1 MKKVIKLNE
10 RDLNHIV
17 KRVVKEQEET
27 RGGYEYFK
35 NKLEKIQEDY
45 NQAMFTLQSLGILI
59 FNTEEELYKDKS
71 LSKEERDKLYDVMDF
86 YTYADEKIQD
96 FLNDLEE
103 SEYDD
108 ED

>member
-1 MKKVIKLNE
+1 MS
-10 RDLNHIV
+10 
-17 KRVVKEQEET
+17 
-27 RGGYEYFK
+27 
-35 NKLEKIQEDY
+35 
-45 NQAMFTLQSLGILI
+45 TLQSLGILI